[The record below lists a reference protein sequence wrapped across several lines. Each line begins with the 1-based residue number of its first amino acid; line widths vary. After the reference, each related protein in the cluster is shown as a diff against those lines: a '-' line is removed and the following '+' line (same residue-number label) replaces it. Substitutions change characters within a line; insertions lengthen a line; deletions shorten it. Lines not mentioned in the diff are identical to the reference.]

1 MDKET
6 GSTELICAFS
16 RETGDKVYVHHLLRD
31 DVEQRKRL
39 YRMITTKEGGYL
51 YLCGDAKN
59 MARDVHRLLMD
70 VILEF
75 NESVQS
81 DDEASMV
88 LKKMKDEGRYLE
100 DVWS

>member
-1 MDKET
+1 
-6 GSTELICAFS
+6 
-16 RETGDKVYVHHLLRD
+16 
-31 DVEQRKRL
+31 
-39 YRMITTKEGGYL
+39 
-51 YLCGDAKN
+51 
-59 MARDVHRLLMD
+59 MD

>member
-1 MDKET
+1 
-6 GSTELICAFS
+6 
-16 RETGDKVYVHHLLRD
+16 
-31 DVEQRKRL
+31 
-39 YRMITTKEGGYL
+39 MITTKEGGYL